1 LKIGRRERLLVVV
14 IAGAAIVVASA
25 VIASRA
31 ADDPVPSA
39 PDSASDAPIT
49 GTRIAAAGDIACD
62 PASSS
67 YEGGA
72 GTDDDCR
79 QAATSDLLVGAGY
92 AAVLALGDLQ
102 YENGAADAFLESYD
116 PTWGRV
122 KSVTAPVPGNHEY
135 RTGGAAG
142 YFSYFGARAGDP
154 DKGYYSFDLAGW
166 HLVALNSNCSKVGGC
181 GAGSPQERWLRR
193 DLAAS
198 TPRCTLAFWHHPRFS
213 SGWHGGRD
221 AYAAFWQA
229 LYDAGADVVLVGHD
243 HDYERFAPQ
252 DGFGRRDLAR
262 GVREFVVGTGGKK
275 LRGMSG
281 LEPNSE
287 AHDGSTFGVLELTL
301 GRSAYAWRFR
311 PADGSFADGGSYRC
325 H

>member
-1 LKIGRRERLLVVV
+1 MKSVRRGRILVVV
-14 IAGAAIVVASA
+14 IAGVAIVATSA
-25 VIASRA
+25 VIASLA
-31 ADDPVPSA
+31 ADDPVSSA
-39 PDSASDAPIT
+39 PDSASNALVS

-62 PASSS
+62 PASPSFA
-67 YEGGA
+67 EGV

-79 QAATSDLLVGAGY
+79 QAATSDLLVGEAY
-92 AAVLALGDLQ
+92 AAVLVLGDAQ
-102 YENGAADAFLESYD
+102 YKNGAEEAFLESYD

-122 KSVTAPVPGNHEY
+122 KSITAPVPGNHEY
-135 RTGGAAG
+135 RTDRASG

-154 DKGYYSFDLAGW
+154 DRGWYSFDLAGW
-166 HLVALNSNCSKVGGC
+166 HLVALNSNCSKIRGC
-181 GAGSPQERWLRR
+181 GVGSPQERWLRR

-198 TPRCTLAFWHHPRFS
+198 AARCTIAFWHHARFS

-221 AYAAFWQA
+221 VYAAFWQA

-252 DGFGRRDLAR
+252 DAFGQRDLAR
-262 GVREFVVGTGGKK
+262 GIREFVVGTGGKE
-275 LRGMSG
+275 LREMPTV
-281 LEPNSE
+281 EPNSE
-287 AHDGSTFGVLELTL
+287 SHDDSTFGILELTL

-311 PADGSFADGGSYRC
+311 PAVGSFADSGSYRC